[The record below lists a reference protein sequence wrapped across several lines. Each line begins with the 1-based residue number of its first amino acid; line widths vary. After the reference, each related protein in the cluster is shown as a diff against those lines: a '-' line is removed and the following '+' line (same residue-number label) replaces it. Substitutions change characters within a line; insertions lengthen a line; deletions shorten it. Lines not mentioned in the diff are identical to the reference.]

1 VVAAR
6 EKAWGPGPAREE
18 SGARGLSAG
27 SRSDPLE
34 QSVEEILGGLR
45 ARGARVTRARRLV
58 VRALVAA
65 GPHCSAEDVAA
76 AVEEL
81 APAVSRSTVYRNLAE
96 LERMG
101 VVSHAHLG
109 HGAATYHLA
118 GERHGHLVCE
128 VCGTSVE
135 MPVGSFE
142 ELASRAVD
150 AYGFEIDPRHFAVLG
165 RCRACA
171 ARERSRA
178 AGEPPSVAGA

>member
-1 VVAAR
+1 M
-6 EKAWGPGPAREE
+6 
-18 SGARGLSAG
+18 
-27 SRSDPLE
+27 
-34 QSVEEILGGLR
+34 Q
-45 ARGARVTRARRLV
+45 
-58 VRALVAA
+58 ALVTA

-81 APAVSRSTVYRNLAE
+81 APTVSRSTVYRNLAE
-96 LERMG
+96 LERIG

-128 VCGTSVE
+128 VCGTAVE

-142 ELASRAVD
+142 ELAARALE
-150 AYGFEIDPRHFAVLG
+150 AAGFEIDPRHFAVLG

-171 ARERSRA
+171 TRERSRPA
-178 AGEPPSVAGA
+178 RGASPVAGA